1 MGIDW
6 DEDGVDGSPRIP
18 RIYEQVDGQLIP
30 RGKSALKDGDVF
42 QKFPGPAIF

>member
-6 DEDGVDGSPRIP
+6 DEAGVDGSP